1 MSERLERRRPI
12 LPPGSTAWVFAHE
25 MRVAWRGVLSR
36 RANSWRGLIV
46 VGAVVVLFVSFVGV
60 PLGFLLRHVEVPV
73 TKASALMADLAI
85 AVIGSLMLSQTIASA
100 VESLYQ
106 RGDLDLMFSSPL
118 APRKT
123 LTVRF
128 ATLAVNAF
136 LAICLFFSPLF
147 LPVAIVGHPEWLSVY
162 VVMAAL
168 ALTTSSL
175 GLLLG
180 MAMFSLIGPRRTRA
194 IAQVTAALIGAGFFL
209 GTQLSN
215 IIGGRRTGGMWSEA
229 MRIAN
234 DPTFHLPPGGTWP
247 LRAMMGE
254 PLPLLCLALG
264 SILLFVAASSVLGA
278 TFVAN
283 AASASGA
290 DTIRAQAAARAGP
303 ARFSQGA
310 FTATLRKELRLLWR
324 DAALLSQVL
333 LRMLYL
339 LPLGFLAIRSIGASD
354 QVAAPGAAAALTFM
368 AGQVGG
374 SLAWITVSAE
384 DAPDLLAC
392 APTRPAVFWRAKLA
406 AAFLP
411 MAVLLIPLLAGLT
424 WFSPLTGLVSAAGCA
439 AAAMAAGL
447 INIWHQTPAKRSDFR
462 RRRGSSWFATLAE
475 TIVAGLI
482 SVAVFMGAMGNVLAL
497 APAIAAG
504 AILVGL
510 RRNEA
515 QIAQAIRDAA

>member
-1 MSERLERRRPI
+1 MSEALTRRRPI
-12 LPPGSTAWVFAHE
+12 LPPGSTAWLFAHE
-25 MRVAWRGVLSR
+25 MRVAWRGVLAR
-36 RANSWRGLIV
+36 RGGNWRGLIIV
-46 VGAVVVLFVSFVGV
+46 SAVVILFTTFVGV
-60 PLGFLLRHVEVPV
+60 PLGLLLRHVDVPV
-73 TKASALMADLAI
+73 TKASAVIADMVI

-147 LPVAIVGHPEWLSVY
+147 LPVAIVGHPAWLSVY

-175 GLLLG
+175 GLLLA
-180 MAMFSLIGPRRTRA
+180 MAMFALIGPRRTRA

-215 IIGGRRTGGMWSEA
+215 IIGGRRTGGMWAEV
-229 MRIAN
+229 MRTAN
-234 DPTFHLPPGGTWP
+234 DPAFHLPPGGAWP

-254 PLPLLCLALG
+254 PLPLLGLAGG
-264 SILLFVAASSVLGA
+264 SILLFALASSVLGA

-283 AASASGA
+283 AAAASGA
-290 DTIRAQAAARAGP
+290 DTARARAAAKGGP

-339 LPLGFLAIRSIGASD
+339 LPLGFLVIRSIGASD
-354 QVAAPGAAAALTFM
+354 AVAVPGGAAALTFM

-392 APTRPAVFWRAKLA
+392 APTRPAVFWRAKLV

-411 MAVLLIPLLAGLT
+411 MTILLIPLLGALT

-439 AAAMAAGL
+439 AAAMANGL
-447 INIWHQTPAKRSDFR
+447 INIWYQTPAKRSDFR

-482 SVAVFMGAMGNVLAL
+482 SVAVFIGAMGHYAAL
-497 APAIAAG
+497 GPAIAAG